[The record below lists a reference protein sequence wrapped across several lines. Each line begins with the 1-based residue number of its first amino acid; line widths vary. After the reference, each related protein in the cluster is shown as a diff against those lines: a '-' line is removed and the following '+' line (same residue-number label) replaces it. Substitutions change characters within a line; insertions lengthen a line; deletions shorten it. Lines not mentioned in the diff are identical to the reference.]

1 MCSCSVI
8 GDRFPK
14 ERQFMKVLRVKKY
27 LKYVILS
34 AVLIYLLFLIIPYV
48 SHKAVSEELK
58 QSFSAASCYGTAA

>member
-1 MCSCSVI
+1 
-8 GDRFPK
+8 
-14 ERQFMKVLRVKKY
+14 MKILRVKKY

-58 QSFSAASCYGTAA
+58 QSFSAASCYGTAS